1 MTPAGWTTKDENEF
15 TVMLTKELDKIH
27 DFQKAK
33 VSCLLRLMSGMCE
46 VKLMC
51 CDNLD
56 LGTLSAYQR
65 SREGRS
71 TARSGGALSG

>member
-1 MTPAGWTTKDENEF
+1 MTPAGWTAQDENEF

-33 VSCLLRLMSGMCE
+33 VSCLPCLCPACA
-46 VKLMC
+46 KLMC
-51 CDNLD
+51 FYNLD
-56 LGTLSAYQR
+56 LRTLSAYQR

-71 TARSGGALSG
+71 TARSGGALFG

>member
-1 MTPAGWTTKDENEF
+1 MTPAGWTAKDEKEF

-46 VKLMC
+46 VISC
-51 CDNLD
+51 VVII
-56 LGTLSAYQR
+56 
-65 SREGRS
+65 
-71 TARSGGALSG
+71 

>member
-1 MTPAGWTTKDENEF
+1 MTPAGWTAKDEDEF

-46 VKLMC
+46 IHVL
-51 CDNLD
+51 
-56 LGTLSAYQR
+56 
-65 SREGRS
+65 
-71 TARSGGALSG
+71 